1 MRSDY
6 DRNNIFTL
14 PNIFSVIRI
23 LLIPIFVI
31 LFFSSFKNH
40 NIVSALILIFS
51 GFTDVLDGYIA
62 RKYNLITDLGKLLDP
77 FADKLTQ
84 ATVCICL
91 VIQNIA
97 PYWLLIIFVVKE
109 LLMIVGGARIVKRG
123 IEISSSKWFGKVATV
138 VFFLVMTSI
147 ILFDLKGEIVVIMI
161 LISLVFMIFSFFM
174 YLSIFLKLFSKKNS
188 I

>member
-1 MRSDY
+1 MKGDY
-6 DRNNIFTL
+6 DRYKVFTL
-14 PNIFSVIRI
+14 PNLFSVLRI
-23 LLIPIFVI
+23 FLIPIFVI
-31 LFFSSFKNH
+31 VFFSSYKNH
-40 NIVSALILIFS
+40 SIIAALILIFS
-51 GFTDVLDGYIA
+51 GITDILDGYIA

-109 LLMIVGGARIVKRG
+109 LLMIVGGARIVKKG
-123 IEISSSKWFGKVATV
+123 KVISSSKWFGKVATV

-147 ILFDLKGEIVVIMI
+147 ILFDLKGDIVVILI
-161 LISLVFMIFSFFM
+161 LISLAFMIFSFFM
-174 YLSIFLKLFSKKNS
+174 YLPIFLRMFSEKNV
-188 I
+188 